1 VSAKNRGTKPIAN
14 DAYPTPP
21 WAVRRLLEAVERESL
36 MYNWWL
42 EPASGS
48 GAIITEINSMAFRP
62 RKWTAVDVVLGDHPN
77 YVCDFLSWEPSAY
90 YDVAITNPPFSLAFE
105 FAKKMT
111 SIARH
116 SFLLTRLN
124 ILEAGKKSGRLTWL
138 SQNTPDVYVLPDRPC
153 FSHTLRCSDRKS
165 DGRTYDCKGV
175 PIAWDAPAPASIE
188 CGCRQVHRE
197 LAPGTW
203 PVELRTA
210 GTDASGY
217 CWLHWDSSKL
227 PRTSGLITH
236 LAETPKSERV
246 DRVVAR

>member
-1 VSAKNRGTKPIAN
+1 MSAKGRGTKPIAN

-111 SIARH
+111 AIARH

-153 FSHTLRCSDRKS
+153 FSHTLRCTAKKRN
-165 DGRTYDCKGV
+165 GRYECSGV
-175 PIAWDAPAPASIE
+175 PIAWDAPTPRLMPD
-188 CGCRQVHRE
+188 CGCVIQCNIYP
-197 LAPGTW
+197 A
-203 PVELRTA
+203 LRTA
-210 GTDASGY
+210 GTDATGY
-217 CWLHWDSSKL
+217 CWLHWDSSQL
-227 PRTSGLITH
+227 PRRSGVITH

-246 DRVVAR
+246 DRVVER